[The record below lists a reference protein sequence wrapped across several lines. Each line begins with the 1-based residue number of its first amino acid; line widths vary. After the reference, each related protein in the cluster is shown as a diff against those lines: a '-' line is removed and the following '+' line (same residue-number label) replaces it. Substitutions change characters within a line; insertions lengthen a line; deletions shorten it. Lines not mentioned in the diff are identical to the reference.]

1 MFTLPSKTRICF
13 RMFVCVPSSFKT
25 CRLRTKKTISQAH
38 LMNWVNWAK
47 KWTSLQ
53 KKMLCF
59 LENEG
64 KKRRLQINIP
74 SRNVFSMPL
83 VEKSILTVSLRFQM
97 MTTTFVSEIN
107 YHFYKYFSDCF
118 FRRVC
123 YGFYTGLNRETNSF
137 SCKRCSPVGCIWAAP
152 FVIVFRH
159 SQGSLN
165 SVIVSSQCINLS
177 FMSINEDH

>member
-25 CRLRTKKTISQAH
+25 CRLRTNKTISQAH

-107 YHFYKYFSDCF
+107 YYFY
-118 FRRVC
+118 
-123 YGFYTGLNRETNSF
+123 
-137 SCKRCSPVGCIWAAP
+137 
-152 FVIVFRH
+152 
-159 SQGSLN
+159 
-165 SVIVSSQCINLS
+165 NLS
-177 FMSINEDH
+177 TLVMFLQAGLLRLLHWFESWNQFIQLQALFTRWVHLSCSVRDRVSTYTLKVA